1 MATIAFRVSD
11 ILCDDMSV
19 VSASLFRVVCSST
32 QLNVVNWVLQRM
44 EIGSA
49 HVQTSNRLKS
59 HK

>member
-11 ILCDDMSV
+11 ILCHDMSV

-32 QLNVVNWVLQRM
+32 QLNVVNWCYKGM
-44 EIGSA
+44 EIGSV
-49 HVQTSNRLKS
+49 HEQTSNRLKS